1 MEDITTKVYD
11 AIAPTVQSLGYELVQ
26 VTYKYEYKAW
36 QLTVYIYKP
45 EGISLNDC
53 ERVHY
58 AIDGILDEL
67 DPTNGAPY
75 NLNVSSLGLDWPM
88 KTDRDYDRNINKEV
102 EVKLKNPVDKKRVFE
117 GVLKGYD
124 QDTVWVEDLK
134 TKKEYKF
141 ERDNIKLMTLLI
153 KFD

>member
-1 MEDITTKVYD
+1 MEITEKVFN
-11 AIAPTVQSLGYELVQ
+11 AVAPTIQNLGYELVE
-26 VTYKYEYKAW
+26 VTYKYEHKAW

-53 ERVHY
+53 EKVHY

-67 DPTNGAPY
+67 DPTEGAPY
-75 NLNVSSLGLDWPM
+75 YLNVSSLGLDRPM
-88 KTDRDYDRNINKEV
+88 KTDKDFDRNLNKEV
-102 EVKLKNPVDKKRVFE
+102 EVKLKKHVDKKLLIE

-124 QDTVWVEDLK
+124 DQTVWVEELK
-134 TKKEYKF
+134 TKKEYKL